1 MKTRETVYLARMG
14 NQYLTALAG
23 KDGETDTQ
31 KMRRCFS
38 IYRYD
43 AVQIPKAQIAKQ
55 VVKALKR
62 DGDDSWCVERYNK
75 ISLNRSVVWTEAEG

>member
-14 NQYLTALAG
+14 NQYLTAITG
-23 KDGETDTQ
+23 QSGETDVQ

-38 IYRYD
+38 VYRYD
-43 AVQIPKAQIAKQ
+43 AAQIPKAIIAKQ

-62 DGDDSWCVERYNK
+62 DGDDIWSVERYNK
-75 ISLNRSVVWTEAEG
+75 ISLSRSVVWTEAEG